1 MNKLVLA
8 VLVVFVV
15 LSTTSNVQSLYVALQ
30 RDTADIVRLDVRTYF
45 QHPPPE
51 GTYLP
56 WITDIMQD
64 GCAPEI
70 DVVYDAATNIYSIP
84 NWGSQVDDF
93 GTAGGISMIFQIID
107 LQHFAHNILARG
119 DVWSSSP
126 SSVDDGEDNC
136 GDLIQRMTTLIFN
149 DLMSKRFD
157 AHAMMQTNNMGAM
170 VTVFCKTPATDAEA
184 TRCANRGNEGCD
196 AYQITG
202 YYPCDSGTFFRLL
215 QLSNGQKSMFGSI
228 A

>member
-1 MNKLVLA
+1 MNTLALA
-8 VLVVFVV
+8 VLVILA
-15 LSTTSNVQSLYVALQ
+15 LSVSNVQSLYVALQ
-30 RDTADIVRLDVRTYF
+30 RNTADIVRLDVKTYF

-56 WITDIMQD
+56 WITDIMRD
-64 GCAPEI
+64 ECAPEI
-70 DVVYDAATNIYSIP
+70 DVVYDTATNIYSIP
-84 NWGSQVDDF
+84 NWGSQIDDF
-93 GTAGGISMIFQIID
+93 GTAGGISMTFQIID
-107 LQHFAHNILARG
+107 LQHFAHNLLARG
-119 DVWSSSP
+119 DVWSP
-126 SSVDDGEDNC
+126 SSTDDGDNC
-136 GDLIQRMTTLIFN
+136 GNLIQRITTLVFN

-184 TRCANRGNEGCD
+184 VRCANRGNEGCD

-215 QLSNGQKSMFGSI
+215 QLSNGQKSMFGNI